1 MGDILF
7 ARKKRFRL
15 IGGGSYLR
23 IGAGK
28 IEYGTTGNYVRKV
41 KRTYLGASASMSVDL
56 PSYYKVADLP
66 PALNTFSFAY
76 ARNALMH
83 ISPPILFP
91 RQNNEEYAAW
101 VMRTMPV
108 DPRRGFPVN
117 GVESWH
123 GGIHIPHTD
132 AGAITNPL
140 RAVADGVVVYASYPA
155 LTEKRDTKP
164 LNYDGPTDN
173 GCVLIR
179 HEILIGEEPVAC
191 VFYSLTMHMKQVR
204 PEIQDKAGVR
214 VRRGQVVGTTG
225 MVSGRNAYH
234 FQMCCSSEML
244 KILCGRDYGR
254 LDVSEPSR
262 AKPTYGN
269 RYFFL
274 PEGTAIYEGSTP
286 YGLSAHPC
294 CVTTEALYVIHEGT
308 KTRALIKVS
317 DNYQPVGETAIA
329 VDYICE
335 PTPTVGGHKTYSE
348 WVRVAYLRDE
358 GWVDV
363 SSPTVNAWTDAD
375 FPDWAG
381 WALIDDDATP
391 DGQCNSATMKKAR
404 EKQDTDF
411 TRFVCKF
418 PLEWDFASFDTRF
431 SWLKAPNDSLPEP
444 MSEKSYTELK
454 EHAKALSFFD
464 KLPVDTQKELTG
476 LVWHFDPRGL
486 MIQLQKAERR
496 LIYSTKNMMNDFTA
510 DDMRYGDLSKDQIL
524 AQGKLNRVNV
534 FGEEFKINLFNF
546 NKTVDE
552 HFASMDSMAFWTAS
566 GEYAPL
572 IKIMLEK
579 FRKNEGGIMQH
590 GLLNKAFLEHKTTKE
605 CVDVIKKIMQK
616 IFHGNEYKIFKSN
629 DINKITSD
637 IAEQVTLPKFTDFD
651 WFNGLGITIH
661 DTYST
666 KIYLDDFEIMETETG
681 GFHRKTFKA
690 RLTFQIQDHFGLDLA
705 DLNGKIFEL
714 SPWFCSWFILQRYR
728 SYGFKPFINESKFSC
743 WIEG

>member
-1 MGDILF
+1 
-7 ARKKRFRL
+7 
-15 IGGGSYLR
+15 
-23 IGAGK
+23 
-28 IEYGTTGNYVRKV
+28 
-41 KRTYLGASASMSVDL
+41 
-56 PSYYKVADLP
+56 
-66 PALNTFSFAY
+66 
-76 ARNALMH
+76 MH
-83 ISPPILFP
+83 ISPPIMFP

-108 DPRRGFPVN
+108 DPHRGFPVN

-132 AGAITNPL
+132 TGALANPL
-140 RAVADGVVVYASYPA
+140 RAVADGVVVYACYPA
-155 LTEKRDTKP
+155 PTEKRDTKP
-164 LNYDGPTDN
+164 LNYDGATDN

-179 HEILIGEEPVAC
+179 HEMLIGEDPVAC

-204 PEIQDKAGVR
+204 PEIQDEAGVT
-214 VRRGQVVGTTG
+214 VRRGQVIGTTG
-225 MVSGRNAYH
+225 MVSGKNAYH
-234 FQMCCSSEML
+234 FQMCCSSDML
-244 KILCGRDYGR
+244 KIVCGRDHGQ
-254 LDVSEPSR
+254 LGVGAPGR
-262 AKPTYGN
+262 AKPVYGH

-274 PEGTAIYEGSTP
+274 PEGTAIYEGGTP
-286 YGLSAHPC
+286 YGLSAYPC

-308 KTRALIKVS
+308 KTRTLIKVS
-317 DNYQPVGETAIA
+317 DDYQPVGETAIA

-348 WVRVAYLRDE
+348 WVRVVYPGGE

-363 SSPTVNAWTDAD
+363 SSPAVNGWTDAD

-381 WALIDDDATP
+381 WTLVDDDATP
-391 DGQCNSATMKKAR
+391 DGQCNSATVKKAL
-404 EKQDTDF
+404 EKQDPDF
-411 TRFVCKF
+411 TRFICKF

-464 KLPVDTQKELTG
+464 KFPVDIQKELTG

-496 LIYSTKNMMNDFTA
+496 LIYNTKNMMNDFTA
-510 DDMRYGDLSKDQIL
+510 DDMRYGDLSKEQIL

-572 IKIMLEK
+572 IQIMLEK

-590 GLLNKAFLEHKTTKE
+590 ELLNKAFLEHKTTKE
-605 CVDVIKKIMQK
+605 CVEVIRKIIDELLINNQCNQLSENDLVELRAK
-616 IFHGNEYKIFKSN
+616 IGRN
-629 DINKITSD
+629 
-637 IAEQVTLPKFTDFD
+637 VTLPKFTDLD

-666 KIYLDDFEIMETETG
+666 KIYLDDFEIIETETRG
-681 GFHRKTFKA
+681 LRRKIFKA
-690 RLTFQIQDHFGLDLA
+690 RLTFQIQDHFGLDIA
-705 DLNGKIFEL
+705 DVNGKIFEL
-714 SPWFCSWFILQRYR
+714 SSWFCSWFILQRYK
-728 SYGFKPFINESKFSC
+728 SYGYKPFINESNFSI
-743 WIEG
+743 WIGG

>member
-1 MGDILF
+1 
-7 ARKKRFRL
+7 
-15 IGGGSYLR
+15 
-23 IGAGK
+23 
-28 IEYGTTGNYVRKV
+28 
-41 KRTYLGASASMSVDL
+41 
-56 PSYYKVADLP
+56 
-66 PALNTFSFAY
+66 
-76 ARNALMH
+76 MH
-83 ISPPILFP
+83 ISPPIMFP

-108 DPRRGFPVN
+108 DPHRGFPVN

-132 AGAITNPL
+132 TGALANPL

-155 LTEKRDTKP
+155 PTEKRDTKP
-164 LNYDGPTDN
+164 LNYDGATDN

-179 HEILIGEEPVAC
+179 HEMLIGEDPVAC

-204 PEIQDKAGVR
+204 PEIQDKAGVT
-214 VRRGQVVGTTG
+214 VRRGQVIGTTG
-225 MVSGRNAYH
+225 MVSGENAYH
-234 FQMCCSSEML
+234 FQMCCSSDML
-244 KILCGRDYGR
+244 KIVCGRDHGQ
-254 LDVSEPSR
+254 LGVSAPGR
-262 AKPTYGN
+262 AKPVYGH

-274 PEGTAIYEGSTP
+274 PEGTAIYEGGTP
-286 YGLSAHPC
+286 YGLSAYPC

-308 KTRALIKVS
+308 KTRTLIKVS
-317 DNYQPVGETAIA
+317 DDYQPVGETAIA

-348 WVRVAYLRDE
+348 WVRVVYPGGE

-363 SSPTVNAWTDAD
+363 SSPAVNGWTDAD

-381 WALIDDDATP
+381 WTLVDDDATP
-391 DGQCNSATMKKAR
+391 DGQCNSATMKKAL
-404 EKQDTDF
+404 EKQDPDF
-411 TRFVCKF
+411 TRFICKF

-464 KLPVDTQKELTG
+464 KFPVDIQKELTG

-496 LIYSTKNMMNDFTA
+496 LIYNTKNMMNDFTA
-510 DDMRYGDLSKDQIL
+510 DDMRYGDLSKEQIL

-572 IKIMLEK
+572 IQIMLEK

-590 GLLNKAFLEHKTTKE
+590 ELLNKAFLEHKTTKE
-605 CVDVIKKIMQK
+605 CVEVIRKIIDELLINNQCNQLSENDLVELRAK
-616 IFHGNEYKIFKSN
+616 IGRN
-629 DINKITSD
+629 
-637 IAEQVTLPKFTDFD
+637 VTLPKFTDLD

-666 KIYLDDFEIMETETG
+666 KIYLDDFKIIEIETRG
-681 GFHRKTFKA
+681 LRRKNFKA
-690 RLTFQIQDHFGLDLA
+690 RLTFQIQDHFGLDIA
-705 DLNGKIFEL
+705 DVNGKIFEL
-714 SPWFCSWFILQRYR
+714 SSWFCSWFILQRYK
-728 SYGFKPFINESKFSC
+728 SYGYKPFINESNFHI
-743 WIEG
+743 WIGG